1 MSGKTTKRATAKTG
15 TRKAS
20 VSRKEEKDSD
30 SVVEALNSK
39 PNAENWKS
47 ALPIIKKSG
56 ARYYRIF
63 YDSGLKD
70 KDNLK
75 KAYAV
80 LYDGFYRGLFKV
92 PVIEMH
98 EGKVVGATKYLVGLK
113 INNRQ

>member
-1 MSGKTTKRATAKTG
+1 MPKKTTKKAAAKTG
-15 TRKAS
+15 ARKAS
-20 VSRKEEKDSD
+20 ASKKQGNDSD
-30 SVVEALNSK
+30 SALEALNSK

-56 ARYYRIF
+56 AKYYRIF

-80 LYDGFYRGLFKV
+80 LYDGSYRRLFKV

>member
-1 MSGKTTKRATAKTG
+1 MAVKKVKRATSKTG
-15 TRKAS
+15 RKSALDP
-20 VSRKEEKDSD
+20 KMAQKDSD
-30 SVVEALNSK
+30 SAIGALNSK

-47 ALPIIKKSG
+47 ALPLIKKSG
-56 ARYYRIF
+56 AKYYRIF

-75 KAYAV
+75 NAYAV
-80 LYDGFYRGLFKV
+80 LYDSSYKRLFRV

-98 EGKVVGATKYLVGLK
+98 DGKIVGATKYLVGLK

>member
-1 MSGKTTKRATAKTG
+1 MPRKTTKKQAS
-15 TRKAS
+15 KAS
-20 VSRKEEKDSD
+20 TKNAPAHKKAETDLDSA
-30 SVVEALNSK
+30 VQALNSK

-56 ARYYRIF
+56 AKYYRIF
-63 YDSGLKD
+63 YESGLKD

-75 KAYAV
+75 NAYAV
-80 LYDGFYRGLFKV
+80 LYDGSYRRLFKV

>member
-1 MSGKTTKRATAKTG
+1 MAGKKAKGATSKTSRKSIPAQKRAQ
-15 TRKAS
+15 
-20 VSRKEEKDSD
+20 KDSD
-30 SVVEALNSK
+30 SAIEALNSK

-47 ALPIIKKSG
+47 ALPLIKKSG
-56 ARYYRIF
+56 AKYYRIF

-75 KAYAV
+75 NAYAV
-80 LYDGFYRGLFKV
+80 LYDSSYKRLFKV

-98 EGKVVGATKYLVGLK
+98 EGKIVGATKYLVGLK